1 VTLFVDLRATA
12 TGGVV
17 AGDASLWDGGS
28 IPLPSE
34 RFGALVQGRDVL
46 LATHGF
52 NVNREHGINALSRWG
67 ELLSPPPSVLFVGV
81 LWPGD
86 SAFLPVV
93 DYPFEGQEA
102 IQAGRLLARFLAQ
115 HAGQAASLSFVSHS
129 LGARVVL
136 EAIQSLPVKVR
147 RVTLMAGAI
156 EDDCFARE
164 YKAAA
169 DNCEQ
174 LWTLASREDWVLK
187 FAFPIGNVAGEVI
200 MRGHPYFSAAIGRGG
215 PSQPLPL
222 EKRGG
227 SWQIPDGWHFGHG
240 DYLPSQADG
249 TRLEASSIQP
259 LLPPASDA
267 AAPEDLQPP
276 WKPSWSAAAVSD
288 QEL

>member
-1 VTLFVDLRATA
+1 MALFVDLRATA
-12 TGGVV
+12 AGGVV
-17 AGDASLWDGGS
+17 AAEASLWDGGS
-28 IPLPSE
+28 IPLANE
-34 RFGALVQGRDVL
+34 RFGSLVQGRDVL

-52 NVNREHGINALSRWG
+52 NVNREHGINALSRWSA
-67 ELLSPPPSVLFVGV
+67 LLALPPSVLFVGA

-136 EAIQSLPVKVR
+136 ETIQNLPVKVR

-156 EDDCFARE
+156 EDDCFTRE

-174 LWTLASREDWVLK
+174 LWTLASREDWVLR

-200 MRGHPYFSAAIGRGG
+200 MQGHPYFNAAIGRKG
-215 PSQPLPL
+215 PAQPLPL
-222 EKRGG
+222 DKRGG
-227 SWQIPDGWHFGHG
+227 AWQIPDGWDFGHG
-240 DYLPSQADG
+240 DYLPSQADAEP
-249 TRLEASSIQP
+249 LPPSKIQP
-259 LLPPASDA
+259 LPPAADA
-267 AAPEDLQPP
+267 AEPGQASAP
-276 WKPSWSAAAVSD
+276 WKPSWSAGAVSA

>member
-17 AGDASLWDGGS
+17 AAEASLWDGGA
-28 IPLPSE
+28 IQLPSE
-34 RFGALVQGRDVL
+34 RFGSLAQGRDVL

-52 NVNREHGINALSRWG
+52 NVSREHGINALSRWSA
-67 ELLSPPPSVLFVGV
+67 LLALPPSALFVGV

-86 SAFLPVV
+86 SAFLPVI

-115 HAGQAASLSFVSHS
+115 QAGQAASLSFVSHS

-136 EAIQSLPVKVR
+136 EAIQGLAVKVR

-164 YKAAA
+164 YKSAA

-200 MRGHPYFSAAIGRGG
+200 MHGHPYFNAAIGRRG
-215 PSQPLPL
+215 PAQPIPL
-222 EKRGG
+222 DKRGG
-227 SWQIPDGWHFGHG
+227 AWQIPDGWDFGHG
-240 DYLPSQADG
+240 DYLPSQANG
-249 TRLEASSIQP
+249 VPLPPSSIEP
-259 LLPPASDA
+259 LPPASGADA
-267 AAPEDLQPP
+267 PDNAPPA
-276 WKPSWSAAAVSD
+276 WKPSWSAAAVSA
-288 QEL
+288 QEP

>member
-1 VTLFVDLRATA
+1 MTLFVDLRATA

-17 AGDASLWDGGS
+17 AGDASLWEDGS
-28 IPLPSE
+28 IQLPSE
-34 RFGALVQGRDVL
+34 GFGSRVQGRDVL

-52 NVNREHGINALSRWG
+52 NVNREHGINALSRWS
-67 ELLSPPPSVLFVGV
+67 ELLTLPPSALFVGV

-93 DYPFEGQEA
+93 DYPFEGTEA

-136 EAIQSLPVKVR
+136 EAIQGLPFKVR
-147 RVTLMAGAI
+147 RATLMAGAI
-156 EDDCFARE
+156 EDDCFTRE
-164 YKAAA
+164 YKSAA

-187 FAFPIGNVAGEVI
+187 FAFPIGNVAAEVI
-200 MRGHPYFSAAIGRGG
+200 MQGHPYFNAAIGRRG
-215 PSQPLPL
+215 PAQPLAL
-222 EKRGG
+222 DKRGG
-227 SWQIPDGWHFGHG
+227 SWQIPDEWDFGHG
-240 DYLPSQADG
+240 DYLPSQANAKP
-249 TRLEASSIQP
+249 LPPASIQP
-259 LLPPASDA
+259 LLPPASEA
-267 AAPEDLQPP
+267 AEPDNVQSP

-288 QEL
+288 QDL